1 MSVYLSGSSGE
12 LPLASS
18 RVQSASSVN
27 IVLPLGRRECSTP
40 RMSHQSH
47 PMRGSSQSQNRKHR
61 RKKSIRMLECEVAE
75 QRRRKQQPAEL
86 TLRNLAQQ
94 YMFTLVFIYISGQLA
109 CSVMGARSK
118 TGQSWRQR
126 RGMQG
131 CQGNWVCICMFTW
144 IQLPLN
150 DDHQNVSDNCVS
162 FAP

>member
-1 MSVYLSGSSGE
+1 MLNSSNVA
-12 LPLASS
+12 PVSS
-18 RVQSASSVN
+18 DAGLQPVSES
-27 IVLPLGRRECSTP
+27 ETP
-40 RMSHQSH
+40 S
-47 PMRGSSQSQNRKHR
+47 
-61 RKKSIRMLECEVAE
+61 KKSIRMLECEVAE